1 MRLLVAGL
9 EADQVKPLVHTL
21 KDVITELRVLPS
33 CHQLVAAVERSRPDV
48 VAIHLNGREGHR
60 AMEDVLAANTHLPVL
75 AVVEESNASFS
86 GVAFSVGCADVVF
99 RQEGAVDMR
108 RALESLVERGK
119 IGKGRVVSFIGG
131 KGGVGTTAMAI
142 NFAAEM
148 AERGQP
154 VALVDLNLYVGD
166 VAEAVGVVPE
176 PSLNWFLKKVDRMD
190 AESML
195 ASAPKHPRGLQVFG
209 LTEDLSSIDSLGADQ
224 ISRFFSAL
232 RIAYKWIIVDC
243 GSNFAEETLTG
254 IANSDYRVMVTSSDR
269 LSIAGTR
276 RRVEALKNVVEDHQ
290 NTKLIINRMGD
301 GRELDPSKVERAFG
315 IGLLGTVRNAWT
327 EVAGSMESR
336 SLLLDH
342 SPDAGVT
349 QDIALIVDRITG
361 GAMSPSASAN
371 RPPQLVKIAS

>member
-1 MRLLVAGL
+1 
-9 EADQVKPLVHTL
+9 
-21 KDVITELRVLPS
+21 
-33 CHQLVAAVERSRPDV
+33 
-48 VAIHLNGREGHR
+48 
-60 AMEDVLAANTHLPVL
+60 
-75 AVVEESNASFS
+75 
-86 GVAFSVGCADVVF
+86 
-99 RQEGAVDMR
+99 
-108 RALESLVERGK
+108 
-119 IGKGRVVSFIGG
+119 VVSFIGG

-176 PSLNWFLKKVDRMD
+176 PSLNWFLKKADRMD
-190 AESML
+190 AQLLRS
-195 ASAPKHPRGLQVFG
+195 SAPKHPRGLQVFG
-209 LTEDLSSIDSLGADQ
+209 LTEDLSSIDALGADQ

-243 GSNFAEETLTG
+243 GSNFAEETLSG

-276 RRVEALKNVVEDHQ
+276 RRVEALKNVVEDPQ

-301 GRELDPSKVERAFG
+301 GREIDPSKVERAFG
-315 IGLLGTVRNAWT
+315 VGLLGTVRNAWT

-349 QDIALIVDRITG
+349 QDIALMVDRITG
-361 GAMSPSASAN
+361 GSMESSAN
-371 RPPQLVKIAS
+371 RPPQLARIAS